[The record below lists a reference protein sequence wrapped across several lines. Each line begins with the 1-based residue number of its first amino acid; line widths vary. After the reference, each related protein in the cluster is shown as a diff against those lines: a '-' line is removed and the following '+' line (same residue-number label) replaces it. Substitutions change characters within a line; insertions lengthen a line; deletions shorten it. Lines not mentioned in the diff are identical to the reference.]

1 MTDLEQIQVAMQ
13 TRQVGLEGTGEIKLR
28 HLVKETL
35 RMRPSR
41 IVGMETRGPEVSPS
55 MGGRSARP

>member
-35 RMRPSR
+35 RMRLSR
-41 IVGMETRGPEVSPS
+41 IVGMETRGPEVSPPP
-55 MGGRSARP
+55 R